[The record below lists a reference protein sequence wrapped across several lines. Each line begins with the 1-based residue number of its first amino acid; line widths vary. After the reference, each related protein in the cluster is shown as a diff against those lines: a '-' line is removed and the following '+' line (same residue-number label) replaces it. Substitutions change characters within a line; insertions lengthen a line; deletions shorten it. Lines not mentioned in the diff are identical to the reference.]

1 VRYVFLL
8 LVFSVLFYLLGCNR
22 RINSPE
28 EINSID
34 SVDVDIPV
42 FGTDSTLDIVT
53 WNIQNFPKLGQE
65 TVTEVAAIMKTLNAD
80 VYGIEEIEDTTSF
93 RQLLNLLPAYGGTYS
108 LDIYF
113 DGSYQKTG
121 VIYKKNVVTISDKRM
136 LFTNDSYSF
145 PRPPL
150 QVYIASQSNLRSFD
164 FTFIVLHLKASGGED
179 NEARRRSACEKL
191 KNYLDIEI
199 AGSAD
204 KDYIAVG
211 DWNDELDDPT
221 ADNVFLAFL
230 NDPIDYTFL
239 TAPFASDPNN
249 NATYI
254 GGTKSVIDQILI
266 SAGARQQYDTG
277 STRVI
282 KVDQYLASYVYEV
295 SDHRPV
301 GANFPVFK

>member
-1 VRYVFLL
+1 MRYVF
-8 LVFSVLFYLLGCNR
+8 FVLFLIVLLSSWGCNR

-28 EINSID
+28 ENNPGD
-34 SVDVDIPV
+34 SVPV
-42 FGTDSTLDIVT
+42 NVPAFGTDSTLDLVT

-65 TVTEVAAIMKTLNAD
+65 TVDEVVAIIKTLDAD
-80 VYGIEEIEDTTSF
+80 VYGIEEIEDTISF
-93 RQLLNLLPAYGGTYS
+93 RQVLDLLPAYGGTYS

-121 VIYKKNVVTISDKRM
+121 VIYKKNVVSILDKKM
-136 LFTNDSYSF
+136 IFTNDSYSF

-150 QVYIASQSNLRSFD
+150 QVYIESQANMKSFD
-164 FTFIVLHLKASGGED
+164 FTLIVLHLKAYEGAE

-199 AGSAD
+199 TNSSD
-204 KDYIAVG
+204 KDYMVVG

-221 ADNVFLAFL
+221 TDNVFLAFL
-230 NDPIDYTFL
+230 NDQVNYTFL
-239 TAPFASDPNN
+239 TAILASDPLN

-254 GGTKSVIDQILI
+254 GSQKSVIDQILI
-266 SAGARQQYDTG
+266 SAGARQQYDNGT
-277 STRVI
+277 TQVI
-282 KVDQYLASYVYEV
+282 KLDQYISSYVYEV

-301 GANFPVFK
+301 GAHFPVFK